1 MAGVIL
7 ERVSRIYPGG
17 VQAVCELDLEV
28 FDREFLVLLGPS
40 GCGKSTTLRIIAGL
54 EPVSAGRI
62 RIAGRLV
69 NDTPPGRRNI
79 AMVFQGQALYPHW
92 TVYKNLA
99 FGLELRRRT
108 SWFGRIWRRMSRA
121 GRAARQ
127 GERREIDER
136 VRRTAALVGIAPLL
150 GRLPGELSGGERQR
164 AALGRALVREPEA
177 FLFDEPLSNLDAQL
191 RAEMRRELKK
201 LSREVATTIV
211 YVTHDQAE
219 ALTLG
224 DRIAVLDR
232 GRLQQLGPP
241 AAVYDRPANRFVA
254 GFIGSPPM
262 NLVEGGWRQDADGRW
277 RFVGGGW
284 SASVEE
290 QGVEEQGHEGPVRQA
305 RSVVF
310 GLRPE
315 HLKLAKAERA
325 EQVNA
330 ESSVEWRLAQVTA
343 VESFGDAMT
352 VELRPAERD
361 DRLAEDRQM
370 QERQTQDRQTLL
382 CKTDADGGW
391 KTGERVQVGF
401 DMRRAHWFDAVTGEN
416 LCRPG
421 GVRG

>member
-7 ERVSRIYPGG
+7 EQVSRIYPGG
-17 VQAVCELDLEV
+17 VKAVSELDLEV
-28 FDREFLVLLGPS
+28 FDREFLVFLGPS
-40 GCGKSTTLRIIAGL
+40 GCGKSTTLRMIAGL

-69 NDTPPGRRNI
+69 DDTPPGRRNI
-79 AMVFQGQALYPHW
+79 AMVFQGQSLYPHW

-99 FGLELRRRT
+99 FALELRRRT
-108 SWFGRIWRRMSRA
+108 SWFERVWRWISPA
-121 GRAARQ
+121 GRTARQ
-127 GERREIDER
+127 GERREIDDR
-136 VRRTAALVGIAPLL
+136 VRRAAALLGIAPLL
-150 GRLPGELSGGERQR
+150 DRLPGELSGGECQR

-177 FLFDEPLSNLDAQL
+177 FLFDEPLSNLDAKL

-201 LSREVATTIV
+201 LSREVATTIL

-241 AAVYDRPANRFVA
+241 AEVYDRPANRFVA

-262 NLVEGGWRQDADGRW
+262 NLVEGGWREDADGRW
-277 RFVGGGW
+277 QFVGGGW
-284 SASVEE
+284 SASVDES
-290 QGVEEQGHEGPVRQA
+290 GCEGLVRQA
-305 RSVVF
+305 RPLVF

-315 HLKLAKAERA
+315 HLKLAKMEGQGRERA
-325 EQVNA
+325 
-330 ESSVEWRLAQVTA
+330 VEWRLAEVTA
-343 VESFGDAMT
+343 VESLGDAMT
-352 VELRPAERD
+352 VELMPAD
-361 DRLAEDRQM
+361 GG
-370 QERQTQDRQTLL
+370 ERQTGDRQALL
-382 CKTDADGGW
+382 CKTAANAGW
-391 KTGERVQVGF
+391 GLGERVQVGF

>member
-17 VQAVCELDLEV
+17 VTAVNELDLEV
-28 FDREFLVLLGPS
+28 FDREFLVLVGPS
-40 GCGKSTTLRIIAGL
+40 GCGKSTTLRMIAGL
-54 EPVSAGRI
+54 EPASAGRI

-69 NDTPPGRRNI
+69 DGTPPERRNI

-99 FGLELRRRT
+99 FGLELRRRE
-108 SWFGRIWRRMSRA
+108 SWVRRVGRRLPFGAKAAAGSDRRA
-121 GRAARQ
+121 IDPKGIGPQ
-127 GERREIDER
+127 EIDRR
-136 VRRTAALVGIAPLL
+136 VRRAAEMLGIEPLL
-150 GRLPGELSGGERQR
+150 ARLPGELSGGERQR
-164 AALGRALVREPEA
+164 AALGRALVREPDV

-201 LSREVATTIV
+201 LSRRLATTIV
-211 YVTHDQAE
+211 YVTHDQVE

-232 GRLQQLGPP
+232 GKLQQLGPP
-241 AAVYDRPANRFVA
+241 AEVYGWPANRFVA

-262 NLVEGGWRQDADGRW
+262 NLIEGGWEATAEGRL

-284 SASVEE
+284 TASLGEHQYSE
-290 QGVEEQGHEGPVRQA
+290 LSRESLTCEHARPV
-305 RSVVF
+305 VL

-315 HLKLAKAERA
+315 HLWLAGAARANELAEWLPC
-325 EQVNA
+325 E
-330 ESSVEWRLAQVTA
+330 VTA
-343 VESFGDAMT
+343 TELLGDAMI
-352 VELRPAERD
+352 VELRPAAGGEH
-361 DRLAEDRQM
+361 RQP
-370 QERQTQDRQTLL
+370 LL
-382 CKTDADGGW
+382 CKAGADAGW
-391 KTGERVQVGF
+391 TAGDQVRVGF
-401 DMRRAHWFDAVTGEN
+401 DMRRAHWFDAQSGQN